1 MIASLRQSFNAQFTE
16 KKYQDMLADTTQ
28 QFDYSPKFKVCETPA
43 FIPKELKK
51 QLVEACEDIM
61 KVIDQPNFKELTEG
75 AFFKD
80 SMKVPNEDE
89 HSKFIQLDFGVCLD
103 DKGELMPKL
112 IELQGFPSLYFFQEL
127 LGRMYRKHYE
137 GIPASFSQHLN
148 GLTSQE
154 YIELLRTEIV
164 GKTDPKQVILLE
176 IEPEKQAT
184 AIDFFATEALLGIK
198 VLCISK
204 LIKREKQLFYL
215 DENGAEI
222 QVLKIYNRII
232 FDELD
237 QRGDLQ
243 REFDFKDEVDIEWIG
258 HPNWFFRISKYTM
271 PLLKGDYVP
280 KSYYLDQ
287 LETIPTDLENYVLK
301 PLYSFAGAGVHIHVD
316 KTMIDALEDKSN
328 FLLQEKVAYAPIIET
343 MDIPAKCEIRMMLL
357 HNGKTNKTQIVSNL
371 MRLSKGEM
379 VGVKYNK
386 DKTWVGGSTG
396 YFEAWKHSF
405 LRIHIHLF

>member
-1 MIASLRQSFNAQFTE
+1 MIATLRKAFNAQFSEE
-16 KKYQDMLADTTQ
+16 KYAGMLADIIA
-28 QFDYSPKFKVCETPA
+28 QFDYTPKFKIAETPV

-51 QLVEACEDIM
+51 KLVEACEDIM

-80 SMKVPNEDE
+80 SMRVPNEDE

-103 DKGELMPKL
+103 ENGKLTPKL

-127 LGRMYRKHYE
+127 VGSMYRKHYD
-137 GIPASFSQHLN
+137 GIPEEFSQHLN
-148 GLTSQE
+148 GLSSDD

-164 GKTDPKQVILLE
+164 GDTDPKQVILLE

-184 AIDFFATEALLGIK
+184 AIDFYATEALLGIK

-204 LIKREKQLFYL
+204 LIKRGKQLFYV
-215 DENGAEI
+215 DDKGSEI

-237 QRGDLQ
+237 QRPDLIRQ
-243 REFDFKDEVDIEWIG
+243 FDFKDEVNIEWIG

-280 KSYYLDQ
+280 KSYYLDK
-287 LETIPTDLENYVLK
+287 LETIPNDLENYVLK
-301 PLYSFAGAGVHIHVD
+301 PLYSFAGAGVQIHVD
-316 KTMIDALEDKSN
+316 KAMIDAVLDKSN
-328 FLLQEKVAYAPIIET
+328 YLLQEKVAYAPIIET
-343 MDIPAKCEIRMMLL
+343 MDDPAKCEIRMMLL
-357 HNGKTNKTQIVSNL
+357 HNSKTNKTQIVSNL

-396 YFEAWKHSF
+396 FFEP
-405 LRIHIHLF
+405 

>member
-1 MIASLRQSFNAQFTE
+1 MIASLRKAFNAQFSEE
-16 KKYQDMLADTTQ
+16 KYAGLLADIIK
-28 QFDYSPKFKVCETPA
+28 QFDHTPEFKIAETPV

-75 AFFKD
+75 AFFED

-89 HSKFIQLDFGVCLD
+89 HSKFIQLDFGICLD
-103 DKGELMPKL
+103 ENGQLTPKL
-112 IELQGFPSLYFFQEL
+112 IELQGFPSLYFFQEV
-127 LGRMYRKHYE
+127 LGRKYREHYDS
-137 GIPASFSQHLN
+137 IPKNFSQHLN
-148 GLTSQE
+148 GLTAQE

-164 GKTDPKQVILLE
+164 GDTDPKQVILLE

-204 LIKREKQLFYL
+204 LIKRGKQLFYV
-215 DENGAEI
+215 DDKGEEI
-222 QVLKIYNRII
+222 RVLKIYNRII

-237 QRGDLQ
+237 QRSDLD

-301 PLYSFAGAGVHIHVD
+301 PLYSFAGAGVQIHVD
-316 KTMIDALEDKSN
+316 KAMIDAVEDKSN
-328 FLLQEKVAYAPIIET
+328 YLLQEKVAYAPIIET
-343 MDIPAKCEIRMMLL
+343 MDVPAKCEVRMMLL
-357 HNGKTNKTQIVSNL
+357 HNSKTNKTQIVSNL

-386 DKTWVGGSTG
+386 DKTWVGGSTAF
-396 YFEAWKHSF
+396 FEA
-405 LRIHIHLF
+405 

>member
-1 MIASLRQSFNAQFTE
+1 MIASLRTAFNAQFTE
-16 KKYQDMLADTTQ
+16 EKYDAMLADIIK
-28 QFDYSPKFKVCETPA
+28 QFNYAPKFKIAETPV
-43 FIPKELKK
+43 FIPSKLKK

-80 SMKVPNEDE
+80 RMKVPNEDE

-103 DKGELMPKL
+103 ENGELTPKL

-127 LGRMYRKHYE
+127 LGGMYRKHND
-137 GIPASFSQHLN
+137 GIPQNFSQHLN

-154 YIELLRTEIV
+154 YIEKLRTEIV
-164 GKTDPKQVILLE
+164 GDTDPKQVILLE

-204 LIKREKQLFYL
+204 LIKRGKELFYL
-215 DENGAEI
+215 EDNGNEI
-222 QVLKIYNRII
+222 KVLKIYNRII

-237 QRGDLQ
+237 QRADLN
-243 REFDFKDEVDIEWIG
+243 REYDFMDEVDIEWIG

-301 PLYSFAGAGVHIHVD
+301 PLYSFAGAGVQIHVD
-316 KTMIDALEDKSN
+316 RAMIDAVEDKSN
-328 FLLQEKVAYAPIIET
+328 YLLQEKVAYAPIIKT
-343 MDIPAKCEIRMMLL
+343 MDDPAKCEIRMMLL
-357 HNGKTNKTQIVSNL
+357 HNGKTNTTQIVSNL

-396 YFEAWKHSF
+396 FFEP
-405 LRIHIHLF
+405 

>member
-1 MIASLRQSFNAQFTE
+1 MIASLRNAFNAQFTE
-16 KKYQDMLADTTQ
+16 AKYDGMLTDIIK
-28 QFDYSPKFKVCETPA
+28 QFDYSPKFKIAETPV
-43 FIPKELKK
+43 FIPKKLKK

-80 SMKVPNEDE
+80 NMRVPNEDA

-103 DKGELMPKL
+103 EKGELTPKL

-127 LGRMYRKHYE
+127 LGDMYRKHYDS
-137 GIPASFSQHLN
+137 IPKDFSQHLN
-148 GLTSQE
+148 GLTSE
-154 YIELLRTEIV
+154 GYIELLRAEIV
-164 GKTDPKQVILLE
+164 GHTNPKQVILLE

-198 VLCISK
+198 ILCISK
-204 LIKREKQLFYL
+204 LIKRGKQLFYK
-215 DENGAEI
+215 DENGEEI

-237 QRGDLQ
+237 QRADLH
-243 REFDFKDEVDIEWIG
+243 REYDFKDDVDIEWIG

-287 LETIPTDLENYVLK
+287 LETIPSDLENYVLK
-301 PLYSFAGAGVHIHVD
+301 PLYSFAGAGVQIRVNRA
-316 KTMIDALEDKSN
+316 MIDAVKDKSN
-328 FLLQEKVAYAPIIET
+328 YLLQEKVAYAPIIKT
-343 MDIPAKCEIRMMLL
+343 MDVPAKCEIRMMLL
-357 HNGKTNKTQIVSNL
+357 HNSKTNKTQIISNL

-396 YFEAWKHSF
+396 FFEP
-405 LRIHIHLF
+405 